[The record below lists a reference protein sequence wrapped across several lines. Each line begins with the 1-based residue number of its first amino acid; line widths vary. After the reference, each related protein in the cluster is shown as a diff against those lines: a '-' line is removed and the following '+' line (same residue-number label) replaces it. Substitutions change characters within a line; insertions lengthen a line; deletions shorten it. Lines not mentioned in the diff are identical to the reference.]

1 MMNSLKSILPTM
13 NKVETICALATNI
26 GQSGIGVI
34 RVSGPL
40 SKLITKKVLNVELE
54 PRVAYY
60 GSFYDEESNQVDK
73 GVAIFFPEPHSY
85 TGEDVLELHGHGGI
99 SVLRKLLETVT
110 FFGVRLSEPGEFTR
124 RAFLNGKM
132 DLVQAE
138 AVQDL
143 IQASSEKS
151 ALSAVRSLSGEFSEK
166 INTLL
171 SGLIDLRAFVEATID
186 FSDED
191 IDFLKSHEASKKLKV
206 LKKELLDILDCANQ
220 GAILRN
226 GLHVAIVGK
235 PNAGKSSLLNALTKQ
250 PSAIV
255 TDIAGT
261 TRDVLKETIHI
272 EGMPLHIVDTAGL
285 HKSDNIIEQEGIRR
299 AHAEINNADIV
310 LLVYDSQDSSADLSI
325 LSDAMINKPIMAIR
339 NKIDLLN
346 TKSKIQQHEGQT
358 EISLSAKTGDG
369 IDLLRQAL
377 SDVAGYNPE
386 GDSTFLARKRHIAA
400 IESTLIF
407 VDSSIEQLE
416 VGASELVAEDLR
428 QAGMSL
434 GMITGEFSSDDLLG
448 EIFSSFCIGK

>member
-1 MMNSLKSILPTM
+1 MYKI
-13 NKVETICALATNI
+13 ETICALATAI

-40 SKLITKKVLNVELE
+40 SKVIANKVLNVELE

-60 GSFYDEESNQVDK
+60 GSFYDEESNQTDK
-73 GVAIFFPEPHSY
+73 GIAIFFPGPHSY
-85 TGEDVLELHGHGGI
+85 TGEDVLELQGHGGT

-110 FFGVRLSEPGEFTR
+110 FFGARLSEPGEFTK

-143 IQASSEKS
+143 IQASSDKS

-166 INTLL
+166 INQLL
-171 SGLIDLRAFVEATID
+171 RDLIDLRIFVEATID
-186 FSDED
+186 FSDEE
-191 IDFLKSHEASKKLKV
+191 IDFLESHEASTKLEV
-206 LKKELLDILDCANQ
+206 LKTELLDILDSANQ
-220 GAILRN
+220 GAILRD
-226 GLHVAIVGK
+226 GLHIAIAGK

-272 EGMPLHIVDTAGL
+272 DGMPLHIIDTAGL

-299 AHAEINNADIV
+299 AHAEINNADVV
-310 LLVYDSQDSSADLSI
+310 LLVYDAKDSSADLSI
-325 LSDAMINKPIMAIR
+325 LPDVMMGKPIIAIR
-339 NKIDLLN
+339 NKIDLLK
-346 TKSKIQQHEGQT
+346 TKAEVGQFEGQT

-369 IDLLRQAL
+369 IELLRQAL
-377 SDVAGYNPE
+377 SDIAGYNPE
-386 GDSTFLARKRHIAA
+386 SDSTFLARKRHILA
-400 IESTLIF
+400 IESTLI
-407 VDSSIEQLE
+407 SINSAVGQLE
-416 VGASELVAEDLR
+416 LGASELVAEDLR